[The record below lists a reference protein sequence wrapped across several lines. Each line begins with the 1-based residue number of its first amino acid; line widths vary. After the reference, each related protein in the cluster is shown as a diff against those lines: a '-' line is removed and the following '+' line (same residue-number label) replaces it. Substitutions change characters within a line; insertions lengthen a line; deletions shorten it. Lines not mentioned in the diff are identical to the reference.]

1 MVTLIANFAG
11 LVLFCTLVMVMDF
24 LVKRAKYSRW
34 KVRLHMLCEDD
45 FYNRRCF
52 CVQASPGSGYSTPA
66 HKGEQGTVYHS
77 LSTISEYIPLTCTT
91 DSADI
96 QVIQSIKNFPHVLNV

>member
-1 MVTLIANFAG
+1 MVILIANFTG

-45 FYNRRCF
+45 FQNQLRC
-52 CVQASPGSGYSTPA
+52 SGQSRVWLQHARP
-66 HKGEQGTVYHS
+66 QGGAGGGLPLPLHHLRVHS
-77 LSTISEYIPLTCTT
+77 SYL
-91 DSADI
+91 
-96 QVIQSIKNFPHVLNV
+96 

>member
-1 MVTLIANFAG
+1 MVTLITNFAG

-52 CVQASPGSGYSTPA
+52 VFRPVPDPVTARPPTRGSRGRSTTPSPPSQSTFLLPA
-66 HKGEQGTVYHS
+66 LQTPQIYR
-77 LSTISEYIPLTCTT
+77 
-91 DSADI
+91 
-96 QVIQSIKNFPHVLNV
+96 